1 MHENQQEK
9 PNTKFTRVLILQ
21 ALTADD
27 KEKVPGGL
35 KGKWD
40 KLTGQQSSRAIEYNI
55 TTFCLENSSTEKC
68 WRLRKYLGSYHN
80 TFALLNIFLLVIDL
94 GYHQKQDTGQD
105 RHLVKPSIIFVLLL
119 NKYSWWKL
127 SSWHYFMVNL
137 EYSSH
142 LGADPSFFQLR
153 IFDINSLT
161 PFSQHISAVYWIIL
175 L

>member
-1 MHENQQEK
+1 MFWFCK
-9 PNTKFTRVLILQ
+9 PLLQ
-21 ALTADD
+21 TIKKKYL
-27 KEKVPGGL
+27 EGSRE
-35 KGKWD
+35 KWD
-40 KLTGQQSSRAIEYNI
+40 KLTEQQSSRATEYNI
-55 TTFCLENSSTEKC
+55 TAFCLENSSTEKC
-68 WRLRKYLGSYHN
+68 WKLRKYLGTYHN
-80 TFALLNIFLLVIDL
+80 VFALLSIFLLVIDL
-94 GYHQKQDTGQD
+94 GYRQKQDTGQD
-105 RHLVKPSIIFVLLL
+105 RHLVKPSIFFVLLL

-127 SSWHYFMVNL
+127 SSLHYFMVNL